1 MKLGMFVTIFTACFT
16 SGIFLPLHALGANTI
31 DLQFDSNVSEEL
43 RSQVLDDFQLMQS
56 VVSTKESP
64 LHQEIFG
71 KIDGTN
77 YLSWFQT
84 RVKFFG
90 YNGCGGGG
98 AVACVKPQYANKIWV
113 TGNYTGIDHPQ
124 IARLMTL
131 YHEARHTETN
141 NDNWPHA
148 RCPSDFPYRS
158 IWTGK
163 RLAGSYACDSTVYGS
178 YASASVLLNNISKFC
193 DSCSEKVKQDAKLY
207 SDDQVNRVVDADA
220 IAKLKKDFEI

>member
-1 MKLGMFVTIFTACFT
+1 MKLGLFVAVFITSFA
-16 SGIFLPLHALGANTI
+16 SGILLPFHALGANAV
-31 DLQFDSNVSEEL
+31 DLQFDSNVTADL
-43 RSQVLDDFQLMQS
+43 KTQVLDDFQLMQA
-56 VVSTKESP
+56 VTSTKESP

-77 YLSWFQT
+77 YLNWFQT

-90 YNGCGGGG
+90 YNSCGGGG
-98 AVACVKPQYANKIWV
+98 AVACVKPQYLNKIWV
-113 TGNYTGIDHPQ
+113 TGNYTGISHPQ

-148 RCPSDFPYRS
+148 QCPSDFPYVS

-163 RLAGSYACDSTVYGS
+163 RLAGNYACDSTVYGS
-178 YASASVLLNNISKFC
+178 YASASVLLLSLIH
-193 DSCSEKVKQDAKLY
+193 
-207 SDDQVNRVVDADA
+207 
-220 IAKLKKDFEI
+220 I